1 MPEELLAFGV
11 VAAVF
16 SISPGPDTLLVVNRA
31 ISQGRS
37 PALLTA
43 LGSATGLVAWG
54 LLSALGIAAALSTS
68 ATTFAT
74 LKLFGAGYLIF
85 LGLQALRRAHRSA
98 REPAGLDR
106 HGPDRPA
113 AAPHRAFRQ
122 GLLTNLLNPKAGIF
136 FVAVLPQF
144 VTPRDDALM
153 ATLAFAVMDALTSLL
168 ALSCYTGLALAAAG
182 VMRRPAVRRAVD
194 RMTGGVLVILGA
206 RLAAESR

>member
-68 ATTFAT
+68 ATAFAT
-74 LKLFGAGYLIF
+74 LKLFGAAYLIF

-98 REPAGLDR
+98 REPAGSHR
-106 HGPDRPA
+106 HSPDRPA
-113 AAPHRAFRQ
+113 VPPHRAFRQ

-153 ATLAFAVMDALTSLL
+153 ATLVFAVMDALTSLL